1 MNRRTRRT
9 DRGPARRRPGEG
21 GFTLIELLISI
32 ALMVMLLAAVTMIFA
47 GTTDTV
53 AIQEARMTV
62 YTNARYA
69 LDIMEDDFLGCLS
82 FDPIEGQ
89 KPQASTAPPPV
100 QPPFG
105 AQVGLQRFWMENG
118 FAGTPGQ
125 LPTKMGGHHTDQAG
139 DTICFRSTTAV
150 GDSMQTCEVTY
161 SLIPGDQAIGPNNQ
175 LVPGDST
182 HAKTVRTDRAL
193 FTLVRKTRV
202 AEDPA
207 GAGGGGAGGVPLDPK
222 IPWKYTPKVK
232 DKVSGAMVDVID
244 QELCHYVI
252 SFNLEYYSV
261 NQQFSQLDPSPFP
274 ESNPAGQEPTGA
286 TSFYR
291 VPAIRVTLVIVED
304 VGERQERTIQKEIW
318 IPQG

>member
-1 MNRRTRRT
+1 MNRRMRRS
-9 DRGPARRRPGEG
+9 ASAG

-62 YTNARYA
+62 FTNARYA
-69 LDIMEDDFLGCLS
+69 MDIMENDILGCLS

-89 KPQASTAPPPV
+89 KPQPAVAPPPT

-118 FAGTPGQ
+118 WAGTPGQ
-125 LPTKMGGHHTDQAG
+125 LPAKVGGHHTDQAG
-139 DTICFRSTTAV
+139 DTLCFRTTTAV

-161 SLIPGDQAIGPNNQ
+161 TLIPGDQAVGPNNG
-175 LVPGDST
+175 LVQGDSS

-193 FTLVRKTRV
+193 FTLLRKVRV

-207 GAGGGGAGGVPLDPK
+207 GAAGGGAVPPDPK
-222 IPWKYTPKVK
+222 VPWKYSAKIK
-232 DKVSGAMVDVID
+232 DKVSGAMVDIVD

-274 ESNPAGQEPTGA
+274 ESNPAGQEPAGA
-286 TSFYR
+286 TAFYR
-291 VPAIRVTLVIVED
+291 VPAIRVTLVVVED

-318 IPQG
+318 VPQG